1 MAAAAAAFES
11 QLSIFLLL
19 LLLLLLLTSSMSC
32 EKNGKLKL
40 RAFVDSVVVVI
51 VDVGVVKEE

>member
-1 MAAAAAAFES
+1 MAAAAAAAFES
-11 QLSIFLLL
+11 QLSIFL

>member
-1 MAAAAAAFES
+1 MAAATAAAFES
-11 QLSIFLLL
+11 QLSIFLL

>member
-11 QLSIFLLL
+11 QLSIFL